1 MSKFTKLLKAIA
13 DPSREKILLALRKR
27 GEMKVGEIVKAVRL
41 AQPTVSQHLKILT
54 EAGVLKFR
62 KEKQEIYYS
71 ICNNKVFDLLY
82 ELMQLFKEKEKTS

>member
-13 DPSREKILLALRKR
+13 DPSREKILLALRKH
-27 GEMKVGEIVKAVRL
+27 EEITVGELVKIVKL

-54 EAGVLKFR
+54 EAGVLKYR

-71 ICNNKVFDLLY
+71 ICNNKVCDMLY
-82 ELMQLFKEKEKTS
+82 ELMQMFKEKEKTL